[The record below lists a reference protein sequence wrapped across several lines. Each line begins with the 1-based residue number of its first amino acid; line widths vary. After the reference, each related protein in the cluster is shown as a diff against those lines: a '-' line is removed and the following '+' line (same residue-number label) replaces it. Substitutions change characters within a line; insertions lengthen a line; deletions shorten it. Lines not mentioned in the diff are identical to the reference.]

1 MYVQGTRGHDI
12 LAIFL
17 VSIAHAS
24 SHFYHLVIPSLL
36 PCRHPP
42 LPLFPW
48 ILPHFGMNFL
58 QGGTLMTTFFV
69 TSAVG
74 QSMSGFLVDK
84 VGARSSMYTGLVL
97 LIARAVTLGIAE
109 NVPMLYLS
117 AMLAGAG
124 NSVFHP
130 SDYSLMNYNIQD
142 RFLGHAFAWHNITGN
157 IGWAICPFF
166 MVTTA
171 GWFGW
176 RGAAFAASSV
186 ALIVLV
192 IELLFRGVFSRDSVR
207 DTTPPTPKEKEEGT
221 FGFLRVPDVW
231 YCFMFFFF
239 TSGAFGVLQSFSQTI
254 FKNAY
259 HLNLTG
265 ASAALTAYLLGA
277 GAGAL
282 IGGFL
287 TNQHKIS
294 SNRVVALC
302 LTFAAVM
309 AAILASQILSG
320 YWAVVLMCLMGLG
333 TGVAAPSR
341 DIMIRGATVAKLGKK
356 SFGRVYGFTYC
367 GMDVGQSLTPI
378 FFGPLL
384 DVGMFTAVLFGVA
397 ILQTFAIFTAL
408 RVSTQSSPS
417 AS

>member
-1 MYVQGTRGHDI
+1 MYAQGTRGHDI

-24 SHFYHLVIPSLL
+24 SHFYHLVIPS
-36 PCRHPP
+36 
-42 LPLFPW
+42 LFPW

-84 VGARSSMYTGLVL
+84 VGGRSSMYTGLLL
-97 LIARAVTLGIAE
+97 LIASAVALGMAE

-117 AMLAGAG
+117 AMFAGAG

-309 AAILASQILSG
+309 AAILASQVLSG

-378 FFGPLL
+378 LFGPLL
-384 DVGMFTAVLFGVA
+384 DVGMFTAVLLGVA

>member
-24 SHFYHLVIPSLL
+24 SHFYHLVIPS
-36 PCRHPP
+36 
-42 LPLFPW
+42 LFPW

-84 VGARSSMYTGLVL
+84 VGARTSMYTGLVL
-97 LIARAVTLGIAE
+97 LIASAVALGMAE
-109 NVPMLYLS
+109 NVTMLYLS

-309 AAILASQILSG
+309 AAILASQVLSG

-384 DVGMFTAVLFGVA
+384 DVGMFTTVLFGVA

>member
-24 SHFYHLVIPSLL
+24 SHFYHLVIPSLFPWIL
-36 PCRHPP
+36 PHLLLSHAMYVQGTRGHDILAIFLVSIAHASSHFYHLVIPS
-42 LPLFPW
+42 LFPW

-84 VGARSSMYTGLVL
+84 VGARTSMYTGLVL
-97 LIARAVTLGIAE
+97 LIASAVALGMAE

-231 YCFMFFFF
+231 YCALIVLVIELLFRGVFSRDSVRDTTPPTPKEKEEGTFGFLRVPDVWYCFMFFFF

-254 FKNAY
+254 FN
-259 HLNLTG
+259 
-265 ASAALTAYLLGA
+265 SAFFKA
-277 GAGAL
+277 
-282 IGGFL
+282 F
-287 TNQHKIS
+287 HRRFSK
-294 SNRVVALC
+294 
-302 LTFAAVM
+302 M
-309 AAILASQILSG
+309 
-320 YWAVVLMCLMGLG
+320 
-333 TGVAAPSR
+333 
-341 DIMIRGATVAKLGKK
+341 
-356 SFGRVYGFTYC
+356 
-367 GMDVGQSLTPI
+367 PI
-378 FFGPLL
+378 
-384 DVGMFTAVLFGVA
+384 T
-397 ILQTFAIFTAL
+397 
-408 RVSTQSSPS
+408 
-417 AS
+417 

>member
-1 MYVQGTRGHDI
+1 MYAQGTRGHDI

-24 SHFYHLVIPSLL
+24 SHFYHLVIPSL
-36 PCRHPP
+36 
-42 LPLFPW
+42 FPW

-58 QGGTLMTTFFV
+58 QGGILMTTFFV

-84 VGARSSMYTGLVL
+84 VGGRTSMYTGLVL
-97 LIARAVTLGIAE
+97 LIASAVALGMAE

-117 AMLAGAG
+117 AMLASAG

-192 IELLFRGVFSRDSVR
+192 IELVFRGVFSRDSVR

-309 AAILASQILSG
+309 AAILASQILTG

-378 FFGPLL
+378 LFGPLL

-417 AS
+417 AP

>member
-1 MYVQGTRGHDI
+1 MLIG
-12 LAIFL
+12 
-17 VSIAHAS
+17 
-24 SHFYHLVIPSLL
+24 
-36 PCRHPP
+36 
-42 LPLFPW
+42 
-48 ILPHFGMNFL
+48 
-58 QGGTLMTTFFV
+58 
-69 TSAVG
+69 SAV
-74 QSMSGFLVDK
+74 
-84 VGARSSMYTGLVL
+84 A
-97 LIARAVTLGIAE
+97 LGMAE

-192 IELLFRGVFSRDSVR
+192 IELVFRGVFSRDSVR

-287 TNQHKIS
+287 TNQHKI
-294 SNRVVALC
+294 
-302 LTFAAVM
+302 LT
-309 AAILASQILSG
+309 G

-378 FFGPLL
+378 LFGPLL

-417 AS
+417 AP

>member
-1 MYVQGTRGHDI
+1 MYAQGTRGHDI

-24 SHFYHLVIPSLL
+24 SHFYHLVIPS
-36 PCRHPP
+36 
-42 LPLFPW
+42 LFPW

-84 VGARSSMYTGLVL
+84 VGGRTSMYTGLVL
-97 LIARAVTLGIAE
+97 LIASAVALGMAE

-192 IELLFRGVFSRDSVR
+192 IELVFRGVFSRDSVR

-221 FGFLRVPDVW
+221 FGI
-231 YCFMFFFF
+231 
-239 TSGAFGVLQSFSQTI
+239 S
-254 FKNAY
+254 
-259 HLNLTG
+259 
-265 ASAALTAYLLGA
+265 ASAGCMVLLHVFLLYVWGLRRSSKLFSDDFQECLSLESDR
-277 GAGAL
+277 GF
-282 IGGFL
+282 GG
-287 TNQHKIS
+287 TDCIPV
-294 SNRVVALC
+294 R
-302 LTFAAVM
+302 
-309 AAILASQILSG
+309 
-320 YWAVVLMCLMGLG
+320 
-333 TGVAAPSR
+333 R
-341 DIMIRGATVAKLGKK
+341 RGGC
-356 SFGRVYGFTYC
+356 FDRR
-367 GMDVGQSLTPI
+367 
-378 FFGPLL
+378 
-384 DVGMFTAVLFGVA
+384 LFNEPA
-397 ILQTFAIFTAL
+397 
-408 RVSTQSSPS
+408 
-417 AS
+417 

>member
-1 MYVQGTRGHDI
+1 
-12 LAIFL
+12 
-17 VSIAHAS
+17 
-24 SHFYHLVIPSLL
+24 
-36 PCRHPP
+36 
-42 LPLFPW
+42 
-48 ILPHFGMNFL
+48 
-58 QGGTLMTTFFV
+58 MTTFFV

-84 VGARSSMYTGLVL
+84 VGGRTSMYTGLVL
-97 LIARAVTLGIAE
+97 LIASAVALGMAE

-192 IELLFRGVFSRDSVR
+192 IELVFRGVFSRDSVR

-309 AAILASQILSG
+309 AAILASQILTG

-378 FFGPLL
+378 LFGPLL

-417 AS
+417 AP

>member
-1 MYVQGTRGHDI
+1 MDNQNTRNHDI
-12 LAIFL
+12 AAIFL

-24 SHFYHLVIPSLL
+24 SHFYHLVIPT
-36 PCRHPP
+36 
-42 LPLFPW
+42 LFPW
-48 ILPHFGMNFL
+48 ILPHFGLNFL

-74 QSMSGFLVDK
+74 QSASGFLVDK
-84 VGARSSMYTGLVL
+84 VGPRTSLYFGLVL
-97 LIARAVTLGIAE
+97 LALSAIVLGISDGI
-109 NVPMLYLS
+109 VLLYLS
-117 AMLAGAG
+117 AILAGAG

-130 SDYSLMNYNIQD
+130 SDYSLMNYNVGVKN
-142 RFLGHAFAWHNITGN
+142 LGHAFAWHNITGN

-171 GWFGW
+171 NWFGW
-176 RGAAFAASSV
+176 RGAAFSASLI
-186 ALIVLV
+186 AIIVLI
-192 IELLFRGVFSRDSVR
+192 IEVLCRKVFSVDGSKIPETAA
-207 DTTPPTPKEKEEGT
+207 DKAKEKGQGT
-221 FGFLRVPDVW
+221 FSFLGVPDVW
-231 YCFMFFFF
+231 FCFFFFFF
-239 TSGAFGVLQSFSQTI
+239 TSGAFGVLQSFSQAI

-259 HLNLTG
+259 NLDLNG

-282 IGGFL
+282 AGGFL
-287 TNQHKIS
+287 TNQKKIS
-294 SNRVVALC
+294 SNRVVAIC

-309 AAILASQILSG
+309 AIVLASEIFSG
-320 YWAVVLMCLMGLG
+320 YWAVILMCLMGFG

-378 FFGPLL
+378 VFGPLL
-384 DVGMFTAVLFGVA
+384 DMKMFSAALFGVA
-397 ILQTFAIFTAL
+397 ILQTCAIFTAL
-408 RVSTQSSPS
+408 RVSGEPDKAESLN
-417 AS
+417 

>member
-1 MYVQGTRGHDI
+1 MYAQGTRGHDI

-24 SHFYHLVIPSLL
+24 SHFYHLVIPSL
-36 PCRHPP
+36 C
-42 LPLFPW
+42 PW

-58 QGGTLMTTFFV
+58 QGGILMTTFFV

-84 VGARSSMYTGLVL
+84 VGGRTSMYTGLVL
-97 LIARAVTLGIAE
+97 LIGSAVALGMAE

-117 AMLAGAG
+117 EMLAGAG

-192 IELLFRGVFSRDSVR
+192 IELVFRGVFSRDSVR

-221 FGFLRVPDVW
+221 FGFLRVSDVW

-309 AAILASQILSG
+309 AAILASQILTG

-378 FFGPLL
+378 LFGPLL

-417 AS
+417 AP

>member
-24 SHFYHLVIPSLL
+24 SHFYHLVIPS
-36 PCRHPP
+36 
-42 LPLFPW
+42 LFPW

-84 VGARSSMYTGLVL
+84 VGARTSMYTGLVL
-97 LIARAVTLGIAE
+97 LIASAVALGMAE
-109 NVPMLYLS
+109 NVLMLYLS

-309 AAILASQILSG
+309 AAILASRILSG

>member
-1 MYVQGTRGHDI
+1 MYAQGTRGHDI

-24 SHFYHLVIPSLL
+24 SHFYHLVIPS
-36 PCRHPP
+36 
-42 LPLFPW
+42 LFPW

-84 VGARSSMYTGLVL
+84 VGGRTSMYTGLVL
-97 LIARAVTLGIAE
+97 LIASAVALGMAE

-130 SDYSLMNYNIQD
+130 SDYSLMNYNIRD
-142 RFLGHAFAWHNITGN
+142 RFLGHAFAWHNVTGN

-192 IELLFRGVFSRDSVR
+192 IELVFRGVFSRDSVR
-207 DTTPPTPKEKEEGT
+207 DTTPSTPKEKEEGT

-309 AAILASQILSG
+309 AAILASQILTG

-378 FFGPLL
+378 LFGPLL

-417 AS
+417 AP

>member
-1 MYVQGTRGHDI
+1 
-12 LAIFL
+12 
-17 VSIAHAS
+17 
-24 SHFYHLVIPSLL
+24 
-36 PCRHPP
+36 
-42 LPLFPW
+42 
-48 ILPHFGMNFL
+48 
-58 QGGTLMTTFFV
+58 
-69 TSAVG
+69 
-74 QSMSGFLVDK
+74 
-84 VGARSSMYTGLVL
+84 MYTGLVL
-97 LIARAVTLGIAE
+97 LIGSAVALGMAE

-192 IELLFRGVFSRDSVR
+192 IELVFRGVFSRDSVR

-309 AAILASQILSG
+309 AAILASQILTG

-378 FFGPLL
+378 LFGPLL

-417 AS
+417 AP

>member
-1 MYVQGTRGHDI
+1 MYAQGTRGHDI

-24 SHFYHLVIPSLL
+24 SHFYHLVIPSL
-36 PCRHPP
+36 
-42 LPLFPW
+42 FPW

-74 QSMSGFLVDK
+74 SVDERFLVDK
-84 VGARSSMYTGLVL
+84 VGGRSSMYTGLVL
-97 LIARAVTLGIAE
+97 LIASAVALGMAE

-176 RGAAFAASSV
+176 RGAAFGGFFCGSDCSCYRACIQRRFLSRFWPRQYAA
-186 ALIVLV
+186 
-192 IELLFRGVFSRDSVR
+192 
-207 DTTPPTPKEKEEGT
+207 TPKEKEEGT

-239 TSGAFGVLQSFSQTI
+239 TSGPSEFFKAFRRR
-254 FKNAY
+254 
-259 HLNLTG
+259 
-265 ASAALTAYLLGA
+265 
-277 GAGAL
+277 
-282 IGGFL
+282 
-287 TNQHKIS
+287 S
-294 SNRVVALC
+294 SS
-302 LTFAAVM
+302 M
-309 AAILASQILSG
+309 
-320 YWAVVLMCLMGLG
+320 
-333 TGVAAPSR
+333 
-341 DIMIRGATVAKLGKK
+341 
-356 SFGRVYGFTYC
+356 
-367 GMDVGQSLTPI
+367 PI
-378 FFGPLL
+378 
-384 DVGMFTAVLFGVA
+384 T
-397 ILQTFAIFTAL
+397 
-408 RVSTQSSPS
+408 
-417 AS
+417 

>member
-24 SHFYHLVIPSLL
+24 SHFYHLVIPS
-36 PCRHPP
+36 
-42 LPLFPW
+42 LFPW

-84 VGARSSMYTGLVL
+84 VGARTSMYTGLVL
-97 LIARAVTLGIAE
+97 LIASAVALGMAE

-282 IGGFL
+282 IGGLFFGWL
-287 TNQHKIS
+287 RSKHPTFGRIPEP
-294 SNRVVALC
+294 ALW
-302 LTFAAVM
+302 
-309 AAILASQILSG
+309 ILDNVGLNMFI
-320 YWAVVLMCLMGLG
+320 AVVGIAAGPSFVQGFKEVGLSLFIVGALATSIPLIVGILMGKYLFKFHPALILG
-333 TGVAAPSR
+333 CTAGARTTTAALGAIQEAVESETPALGYTVTYAVGNTLLIIWGVV
-341 DIMIRGATVAKLGKK
+341 IV
-356 SFGRVYGFTYC
+356 
-367 GMDVGQSLTPI
+367 
-378 FFGPLL
+378 LL
-384 DVGMFTAVLFGVA
+384 M
-397 ILQTFAIFTAL
+397 
-408 RVSTQSSPS
+408 
-417 AS
+417 

>member
-1 MYVQGTRGHDI
+1 MYAQGTRGHDI

-24 SHFYHLVIPSLL
+24 SHFYHLVIPSL
-36 PCRHPP
+36 
-42 LPLFPW
+42 FPW
-48 ILPHFGMNFL
+48 ILPHFGLNFL

-84 VGARSSMYTGLVL
+84 VGARFSMYTGLVL
-97 LIARAVTLGIAE
+97 LIASAVALGMAE
-109 NVPMLYLS
+109 NVSMLYLS

-130 SDYSLMNYNIQD
+130 SDYSLMNYNIHD

-192 IELLFRGVFSRDSVR
+192 VELVFRGIFSQDSVCES
-207 DTTPPTPKEKEEGT
+207 TASTPKEKAEGT
-221 FGFLRVPDVW
+221 FGFLRVSDVW

-239 TSGAFGVLQSFSQTI
+239 TSGAFGVLQSFSQTL
-254 FKNAY
+254 FKNTY
-259 HLNLTG
+259 QLNLTG

-277 GAGAL
+277 GVGAL

-287 TNQHKIS
+287 TNQHKFP
-294 SNRVVALC
+294 SNFVVAAC

-309 AAILASQILSG
+309 AAVLASQILTG

-378 FFGPLL
+378 LFGPLL
-384 DVGMFTAVLFGVA
+384 DAGMFTAVLFGIA

-408 RVSTQSSPS
+408 RVSTQAEP
-417 AS
+417 ASN

>member
-1 MYVQGTRGHDI
+1 MYAQGTRGHDI

-24 SHFYHLVIPSLL
+24 SHFYHLVIPSL
-36 PCRHPP
+36 
-42 LPLFPW
+42 FPW

-58 QGGTLMTTFFV
+58 QGGILMTTFFV

-84 VGARSSMYTGLVL
+84 VGGRTSMYTGLVL
-97 LIARAVTLGIAE
+97 LIGSAVALGMAE

-192 IELLFRGVFSRDSVR
+192 IELVFRGVFSRDSVR
-207 DTTPPTPKEKEEGT
+207 DTTPPTPERERRGD
-221 FGFLRVPDVW
+221 FRI
-231 YCFMFFFF
+231 
-239 TSGAFGVLQSFSQTI
+239 S
-254 FKNAY
+254 
-259 HLNLTG
+259 
-265 ASAALTAYLLGA
+265 ASAGCMVLLHVFLLYVWGLRRSSKLFSDDFQECLSLESDW
-277 GAGAL
+277 GF
-282 IGGFL
+282 GG
-287 TNQHKIS
+287 TDCIPV
-294 SNRVVALC
+294 R
-302 LTFAAVM
+302 
-309 AAILASQILSG
+309 
-320 YWAVVLMCLMGLG
+320 
-333 TGVAAPSR
+333 R
-341 DIMIRGATVAKLGKK
+341 RGGC
-356 SFGRVYGFTYC
+356 FDRR
-367 GMDVGQSLTPI
+367 
-378 FFGPLL
+378 
-384 DVGMFTAVLFGVA
+384 LFNEPA
-397 ILQTFAIFTAL
+397 
-408 RVSTQSSPS
+408 
-417 AS
+417 

>member
-1 MYVQGTRGHDI
+1 MYAQGTRGHDI

-24 SHFYHLVIPSLL
+24 SHFYHLVIPS
-36 PCRHPP
+36 
-42 LPLFPW
+42 LFPW

-84 VGARSSMYTGLVL
+84 VGGRTSMYTGLVL
-97 LIARAVTLGIAE
+97 LIASAVALGMAE
-109 NVPMLYLS
+109 NVSMLYLS

-192 IELLFRGVFSRDSVR
+192 IELVFRGVFSRDSVR

-309 AAILASQILSG
+309 AAILASQILTG

-378 FFGPLL
+378 LFGPLL

-417 AS
+417 AP

>member
-24 SHFYHLVIPSLL
+24 SHFYHLVIPS
-36 PCRHPP
+36 
-42 LPLFPW
+42 LFPW

-84 VGARSSMYTGLVL
+84 VGARTSMYTGLVL
-97 LIARAVTLGIAE
+97 LIASAVALGMAE
-109 NVPMLYLS
+109 NVSMLYLS

-171 GWFGW
+171 SWFGW

-320 YWAVVLMCLMGLG
+320 YWAVLLMCLMGLG

>member
-1 MYVQGTRGHDI
+1 M
-12 LAIFL
+12 
-17 VSIAHAS
+17 
-24 SHFYHLVIPSLL
+24 
-36 PCRHPP
+36 
-42 LPLFPW
+42 
-48 ILPHFGMNFL
+48 
-58 QGGTLMTTFFV
+58 
-69 TSAVG
+69 
-74 QSMSGFLVDK
+74 
-84 VGARSSMYTGLVL
+84 
-97 LIARAVTLGIAE
+97 AE

-130 SDYSLMNYNIQD
+130 SDYSLMNYNIRD

-171 GWFGW
+171 GLFGW

-192 IELLFRGVFSRDSVR
+192 IELVFRGVFSRDSVR

-309 AAILASQILSG
+309 AAILASQILTG

-378 FFGPLL
+378 LFGPLL

-417 AS
+417 AP

>member
-24 SHFYHLVIPSLL
+24 SHFYHLVIPSL
-36 PCRHPP
+36 
-42 LPLFPW
+42 FPW

-74 QSMSGFLVDK
+74 QSLSGFLVDK
-84 VGARSSMYTGLVL
+84 VGARTSMYTCLVL
-97 LIARAVTLGIAE
+97 LIASAVALGMAE
-109 NVPMLYLS
+109 NGPMLYLS

-309 AAILASQILSG
+309 AAILASRILSG

>member
-24 SHFYHLVIPSLL
+24 SHFYHLVIPS
-36 PCRHPP
+36 
-42 LPLFPW
+42 LFPW

-84 VGARSSMYTGLVL
+84 VGARTSMYTGLVL
-97 LIARAVTLGIAE
+97 LIASAVALGMAE

-117 AMLAGAG
+117 AMLPAAG

>member
-24 SHFYHLVIPSLL
+24 SHFYHLVIPS
-36 PCRHPP
+36 
-42 LPLFPW
+42 LFPW

-84 VGARSSMYTGLVL
+84 VGARTSMYTGLVL
-97 LIARAVTLGIAE
+97 LIASAVALGMAE
-109 NVPMLYLS
+109 NVPMLCLS

-309 AAILASQILSG
+309 AAILASRILSG

>member
-1 MYVQGTRGHDI
+1 M
-12 LAIFL
+12 
-17 VSIAHAS
+17 
-24 SHFYHLVIPSLL
+24 
-36 PCRHPP
+36 
-42 LPLFPW
+42 
-48 ILPHFGMNFL
+48 
-58 QGGTLMTTFFV
+58 
-69 TSAVG
+69 
-74 QSMSGFLVDK
+74 
-84 VGARSSMYTGLVL
+84 
-97 LIARAVTLGIAE
+97 
-109 NVPMLYLS
+109 
-117 AMLAGAG
+117 
-124 NSVFHP
+124 
-130 SDYSLMNYNIQD
+130 
-142 RFLGHAFAWHNITGN
+142 
-157 IGWAICPFF
+157 
-166 MVTTA
+166 
-171 GWFGW
+171 
-176 RGAAFAASSV
+176 
-186 ALIVLV
+186 
-192 IELLFRGVFSRDSVR
+192 
-207 DTTPPTPKEKEEGT
+207 
-221 FGFLRVPDVW
+221 
-231 YCFMFFFF
+231 
-239 TSGAFGVLQSFSQTI
+239 
-254 FKNAY
+254 
-259 HLNLTG
+259 NLTG

-309 AAILASQILSG
+309 AAILASQILTG

-378 FFGPLL
+378 LFGPLL

-417 AS
+417 AN

>member
-1 MYVQGTRGHDI
+1 MYAQGTRGHDI

-24 SHFYHLVIPSLL
+24 SHFYHLVIPS
-36 PCRHPP
+36 
-42 LPLFPW
+42 LFPW

-84 VGARSSMYTGLVL
+84 VGGRTSMYTGLVL
-97 LIARAVTLGIAE
+97 LIASAVALGMVE

-192 IELLFRGVFSRDSVR
+192 IELVFRGVFSRDSVR

-309 AAILASQILSG
+309 AAILASQILTG

-378 FFGPLL
+378 LFGPLL

-417 AS
+417 AP